1 MKKELS
7 AFEKA
12 QIIMDHDI
20 ERSELER
27 LWVLTLKMR
36 ASDVGMPIY
45 TVDSDAAGVMI
56 GNDSARF
63 TVPNG
68 SGEDGTTTVI
78 IDEAKALEMH
88 DVPFRTVISGT
99 DLNIYGSDGSTD
111 EVLVTLSGQYG
122 VFSAAGVVIIQ
133 RW

>member
-12 QIIMDHDI
+12 KIIMDHDI

-36 ASDVGMPIY
+36 ASDVGMPLY

-63 TVPNG
+63 TVTNG
-68 SGEDGTTTVI
+68 AGEDGVTTVI
-78 IDEAKALEMH
+78 IDETKSLEMH

-99 DLNIYGSDGSTD
+99 ALNIYGGDSSTD
-111 EVLVTLSGQYG
+111 EVLATLSGRYG

>member
-7 AFEKA
+7 VFEKA
-12 QIIMDHDI
+12 KIIMDHDI
-20 ERSELER
+20 ERNERER
-27 LWVLTLKMR
+27 LEVLTIKMH
-36 ASDVGMPIY
+36 ASDAGMPCF
-45 TVDSDAAGVMI
+45 TVDSDAAGVLI

-63 TVPNG
+63 TVSNG
-68 SGEDGTTTVI
+68 AGEDGVTTVI
-78 IDEAKALEMH
+78 IDVAKSLTMH

-99 DLNIYGSDGSTD
+99 DLNIYGSDSSTD